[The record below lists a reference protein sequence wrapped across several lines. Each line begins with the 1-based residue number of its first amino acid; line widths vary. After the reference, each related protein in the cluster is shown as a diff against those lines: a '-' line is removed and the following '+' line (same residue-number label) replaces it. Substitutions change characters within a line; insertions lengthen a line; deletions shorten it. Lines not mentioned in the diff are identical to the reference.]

1 MKVVMK
7 LAPNSSSRFGR
18 VLTAM
23 ATSFD
28 ESGEVDLA
36 GTVRLAKW
44 LVENGTEALIVT
56 GTTGEA
62 PTLTDDEKISL
73 WEAVAN
79 AVTVPVI
86 AGSGSNDTVH
96 SIHMT
101 KMAKEVGAAGALIV
115 TPYYNRPPQSGI
127 LAHFEVV
134 AKASDLP
141 VIIYDIPIRTGRKV
155 EHQTLLEL
163 IGRCSNVVGLKDAS
177 GDPGNTAKLVPDLP
191 DYFELYSGDDGLTL
205 PLLAIGAVG
214 VIGVATHW
222 AAFAFQEMIT
232 SFFAGDSRR
241 AVEINRI
248 LMASYEFE
256 SRPDAPNPMPAKVML
271 NTLNLNVGEA
281 RLPLGKAPEYLSRLA
296 QEVLD
301 RTNNELKHLGIKTVT
316 AYEGPNVK

>member
-1 MKVVMK
+1 MK
-7 LAPNSSSRFGR
+7 LAPESSSRFGR

-28 ESGEVDLA
+28 ESGEVDIA
-36 GTVRLAKW
+36 RTVELAKW
-44 LVENGTEALIVT
+44 LVKNGSEALIVT

-73 WEAVAN
+73 WEVVASS
-79 AVTVPVI
+79 VTVPVI
-86 AGSGSNDTVH
+86 AGSGSNDTLH

-101 KMAKEVGAAGALIV
+101 KRAKQVGAAGALIV

-134 AKASDLP
+134 AKATDLP

-163 IGRCSNVVGLKDAS
+163 IGRCSNVLGLKDAS
-177 GDPGNTAKLVPDLP
+177 GDPGNTAKLVPNLP
-191 DYFELYSGDDGLTL
+191 DYFDLYSGDDGLTL

-222 AAFAFQEMIT
+222 AAFAFQEMID
-232 SFFAGDSRR
+232 SFFAGDSKR
-241 AVEINRI
+241 AAEINKV
-248 LMASYEFE
+248 LMPSYEFE
-256 SRPDAPNPMPAKVML
+256 SRLDAPNPMPVKVML
-271 NTLNLNVGEA
+271 NTLNLGVGET
-281 RLPLGKAPEYLSRLA
+281 RLPLGKAPGYLSQLA
-296 QEVLD
+296 KDVLD
-301 RTNNELKHLGIKTVT
+301 KTNSELKGLGIKTVT
-316 AYEGPNVK
+316 AYEGSNVK